1 MNKDGNYRL
10 NVSFDGLVTD
20 FGWVSL
26 NKKRETICG
35 DYFDIMENDS
45 DHVLV
50 LSDGLG
56 SGVKANILSTLT
68 ARMLSHM
75 IIKKL
80 PIYDAVAAVADTL
93 PVCSVRHLAYSTFTV
108 LDIRGRQALLYQF
121 DNPDAILIRNG
132 KVTAYPF
139 STFTLKEKV
148 IHESTFDLRE
158 DDMLI
163 LMSDGVTNAG
173 MGKTTDGGWGRNEVL
188 RFCQKKYRP
197 GMSAQEM
204 AVAIAYAGLALN
216 LEETDDDPDGSGLTL
231 LQKADGQPDDWSA
244 PYHRGRHSLY
254 GQFLE
259 KGREACDLWRPPP
272 AKIAARYLRQPLTTI
287 DGSAVDD
294 VPSLMR
300 LPGADLVTEGLLTLE
315 RLLEYCED
323 FREDRVSFHE
333 MLQKKDGAA
342 QLGTLLFTWATDIN
356 IFFGNAY
363 NEAYA
368 GSEIT
373 AETKTKTVE
382 ELMEHLRKA
391 GKHVNVSFWAV

>member
-231 LQKADGQPDDWSA
+231 LQEADGQPDDWSA

-259 KGREACDLWRPPP
+259 KGREACDLWRHHRKNRS
-272 AKIAARYLRQPLTTI
+272 AISSAASDHHRWIRRGRCAFPDASARRRSGNRRVTDFGATVGILRRFPG
-287 DGSAVDD
+287 GS
-294 VPSLMR
+294 SE
-300 LPGADLVTEGLLTLE
+300 LP
-315 RLLEYCED
+315 
-323 FREDRVSFHE
+323 
-333 MLQKKDGAA
+333 
-342 QLGTLLFTWATDIN
+342 
-356 IFFGNAY
+356 
-363 NEAYA
+363 
-368 GSEIT
+368 
-373 AETKTKTVE
+373 
-382 ELMEHLRKA
+382 
-391 GKHVNVSFWAV
+391 

>member
-1 MNKDGNYRL
+1 MNKDKNYRL
-10 NVSFDGLVTD
+10 NVSFHGLVTD
-20 FGWVSL
+20 FGWISL
-26 NKKRETICG
+26 NKKRESICG
-35 DYFDIMENDS
+35 DFFDITENEE

-80 PIYDAVAAVADTL
+80 PIHDAVAAVADTL

-121 DNPDAILIRNG
+121 DNPDAILIRDG
-132 KVTAYPF
+132 KVTAYPY

-216 LEETDDDPDGSGLTL
+216 LEETDDDLTVL
-231 LQKADGQPDDWSA
+231 ALRFCKKQTVNLMIGPPTTSEQDSTYMESFWQKEGK
-244 PYHRGRHSLY
+244 HVICG
-254 GQFLE
+254 GTT
-259 KGREACDLWRPPP
+259 

-287 DGSAVDD
+287 EGSAVDD

-323 FREDRVSFHE
+323 FREDRLCFHE

-342 QLGTLLFTWATDIN
+342 RLGALLFTWATDIN
-356 IFFGNAY
+356 VFFGNAY
-363 NEAYA
+363 NQAYE

-373 AETKTKTVE
+373 AQTKTRTVE
-382 ELMEHLRKA
+382 ALIEHLRKA
-391 GKHVNVSFWAV
+391 GKTVNISFWAV

>member
-1 MNKDGNYRL
+1 
-10 NVSFDGLVTD
+10 
-20 FGWVSL
+20 
-26 NKKRETICG
+26 
-35 DYFDIMENDS
+35 
-45 DHVLV
+45 
-50 LSDGLG
+50 
-56 SGVKANILSTLT
+56 
-68 ARMLSHM
+68 
-75 IIKKL
+75 
-80 PIYDAVAAVADTL
+80 
-93 PVCSVRHLAYSTFTV
+93 
-108 LDIRGRQALLYQF
+108 
-121 DNPDAILIRNG
+121 
-132 KVTAYPF
+132 
-139 STFTLKEKV
+139 
-148 IHESTFDLRE
+148 
-158 DDMLI
+158 MLI

-216 LEETDDDPDGSGLTL
+216 LEETDDDLTVL
-231 LQKADGQPDDWSA
+231 ALRFCKKQTVNLMIG
-244 PYHRGRHSLY
+244 
-254 GQFLE
+254 
-259 KGREACDLWRPPP
+259 PPHTTEEDTAYMDNFWKKEGKHVICGGTT
-272 AKIAARYLRQPLTTI
+272 AKIAARYLRQPLTPI

>member
-132 KVTAYPF
+132 KVTAYPY

-173 MGKTTDGGWGRNEVL
+173 MGKTTDGGWGR
-188 RFCQKKYRP
+188 Q
-197 GMSAQEM
+197 
-204 AVAIAYAGLALN
+204 
-216 LEETDDDPDGSGLTL
+216 
-231 LQKADGQPDDWSA
+231 
-244 PYHRGRHSLY
+244 
-254 GQFLE
+254 
-259 KGREACDLWRPPP
+259 
-272 AKIAARYLRQPLTTI
+272 
-287 DGSAVDD
+287 
-294 VPSLMR
+294 
-300 LPGADLVTEGLLTLE
+300 
-315 RLLEYCED
+315 
-323 FREDRVSFHE
+323 
-333 MLQKKDGAA
+333 
-342 QLGTLLFTWATDIN
+342 
-356 IFFGNAY
+356 
-363 NEAYA
+363 
-368 GSEIT
+368 
-373 AETKTKTVE
+373 
-382 ELMEHLRKA
+382 
-391 GKHVNVSFWAV
+391 

>member
-132 KVTAYPF
+132 KVTAYPY

-204 AVAIAYAGLALN
+204 AVAIAYAGLTLN
-216 LEETDDDPDGSGLTL
+216 LEETDDDLTVL
-231 LQKADGQPDDWSA
+231 ALRFCKKQTVNLMIG
-244 PYHRGRHSLY
+244 
-254 GQFLE
+254 
-259 KGREACDLWRPPP
+259 PPHTTEEDTAYMDNFWKKEGKHVICGGTT
-272 AKIAARYLRQPLTTI
+272 AKIAARYLRQPLTTT
-287 DGSAVDD
+287 DGSAVDN

>member
-1 MNKDGNYRL
+1 M
-10 NVSFDGLVTD
+10 
-20 FGWVSL
+20 
-26 NKKRETICG
+26 
-35 DYFDIMENDS
+35 
-45 DHVLV
+45 
-50 LSDGLG
+50 
-56 SGVKANILSTLT
+56 
-68 ARMLSHM
+68 
-75 IIKKL
+75 
-80 PIYDAVAAVADTL
+80 AAVADTL

-132 KVTAYPF
+132 KVTAYPY

-216 LEETDDDPDGSGLTL
+216 LEETDDDLTVL
-231 LQKADGQPDDWSA
+231 ALRFCKKQTVNLMIG
-244 PYHRGRHSLY
+244 
-254 GQFLE
+254 
-259 KGREACDLWRPPP
+259 PPHTTEEDTAYMDNFWKKEGKHVICGGTT

>member
-1 MNKDGNYRL
+1 MNKGENYRL

-20 FGWVSL
+20 FGWISL
-26 NKKRETICG
+26 NKKHETICG
-35 DYFDIMENDS
+35 DFFDMMENES

-75 IIKKL
+75 IIQKL

-108 LDIRGRQALLYQF
+108 LDIKGRQALLYQF

-132 KVTAYPF
+132 KVKAYPY

-188 RFCQKKYRP
+188 RYCQEKYYP

-204 AVAIAYAGLALN
+204 AVDIAYAGLALN
-216 LEETDDDPDGSGLTL
+216 LDETDDDLTVLTL
-231 LQKADGQPDDWSA
+231 RFCKRQTVNLMIGPPDTV
-244 PYHRGRHSLY
+244 
-254 GQFLE
+254 E
-259 KGREACDLWRPPP
+259 KDNAYLDNFWKKEGKHVICGGTT
-272 AKIAARYLRQPLTTI
+272 AKLAARYLGKALTI
-287 DGSAVDD
+287 LEDSAADD
-294 VPSLMR
+294 VPALMH

-315 RLLEYCED
+315 RLVEYCED
-323 FREDRVSFHE
+323 FREDRLSFHE
-333 MLQKKDGAA
+333 MLKKKNGAA
-342 QLGTLLFTWATDIN
+342 QLGTLLFTRATDIN

-363 NEAYA
+363 NPAYE

-373 AETKTKTVE
+373 AQTKTRTVE
-382 ELMEHLRKA
+382 TLIEHLRKA
-391 GKHVNVSFWAV
+391 GKNVNISFWAV

>member
-1 MNKDGNYRL
+1 MNKEDNMRL
-10 NVSFDGLVTD
+10 HASFDGLVTD
-20 FGWVSL
+20 FGRISL
-26 NKKRETICG
+26 NKKKESICG
-35 DYFDIMENDS
+35 DFFDIAETDQ

-75 IIKKL
+75 IIKKM
-80 PIYDAVAAVADTL
+80 PIHEAVAAVADTL
-93 PVCSVRHLAYSTFTV
+93 PVCSVRRLAYSTFTV
-108 LDIRGRQALLYQF
+108 LDIRGRQVLLYQF

-132 KVTAYPF
+132 KVTAYPY
-139 STFTLKEKV
+139 STFTLGEKV

-158 DDMLI
+158 NDMLI

-173 MGKTTDGGWGRNEVL
+173 MGKTTDGGWGRGEVL

-204 AVAIAYAGLALN
+204 AVDIAYAGLALN
-216 LEETDDDPDGSGLTL
+216 MEETDDDLTVL
-231 LQKADGQPDDWSA
+231 VLRFCRRQTVNLMIGPPRAAEDDTSYMRSFW
-244 PYHRGRHSLY
+244 
-254 GQFLE
+254 E
-259 KGREACDLWRPPP
+259 KEGKHVICGGTT
-272 AKIAARYLRQPLTTI
+272 AKIAARYLGKPLTVI
-287 DGSAVDD
+287 DGSSVDD
-294 VPSLMR
+294 VPSLMH

-315 RLLEYCED
+315 RLVEYCADLGED
-323 FREDRVSFHE
+323 PLSFHE

-342 QLGTLLFTWATDIN
+342 RLGSLLFTWATDIN

-363 NEAYA
+363 NPAYE

-373 AETKTKTVE
+373 ARTKTRTVE
-382 ELMEHLRKA
+382 ALIEHLRKA
-391 GKHVNVSFWAV
+391 GKDVNISFWAV